1 MPNCLINLFLVK
13 KLYNV
18 GGYIKDGRLW
28 TKTDKEIC
36 QIDKRLLIIEEKEEL
51 IVAYPAILKIV
62 ELDIELWHRR
72 LGHLSPKGI

>member
-1 MPNCLINLFLVK
+1 MPNCLINLFLAK
-13 KLYNV
+13 KLYNA

-51 IVAYPAILKIV
+51 TIAYPAALETV
-62 ELDIELWHRR
+62 EPDIEL
-72 LGHLSPKGI
+72 